1 VIARRSRII
10 TAAMLIGSASLAAA
24 QTPTPGPAAR
34 AGNAIDRAWSAVSDE
49 LADAILKT
57 KIRVAML
64 EHLKSDGL
72 RVQIDVKAGVVDLS
86 GQVGKRANRMLAR
99 DVAAS
104 VEGVKEVRS
113 RVEVAPA
120 EATPPPVTKFVGK
133 VEHGFGDALL
143 EAKVKGRLLE
153 ELGKTAFKIDVD
165 AADGVVSLTGT
176 VPDGARRDLAVRTA
190 RATDGVKELH
200 DLLKIAP

>member
-1 VIARRSRII
+1 MTRRRSWVIAV
-10 TAAMLIGSASLAAA
+10 AMLIGSAALAAA

-72 RVQIDVKAGVVDLS
+72 RVQIDVKAGVVELS

-104 VEGVKEVRS
+104 VEGVREVRS

-120 EATPPPVTKFVGK
+120 EATPPPVAKFVGT

-143 EAKVKGRLLE
+143 QAKVKGKLLE
-153 ELGKTAFKIDVD
+153 ELGKTAFKVDVD

-176 VPDGARRDLAVRTA
+176 VPDEARRELAVRTA